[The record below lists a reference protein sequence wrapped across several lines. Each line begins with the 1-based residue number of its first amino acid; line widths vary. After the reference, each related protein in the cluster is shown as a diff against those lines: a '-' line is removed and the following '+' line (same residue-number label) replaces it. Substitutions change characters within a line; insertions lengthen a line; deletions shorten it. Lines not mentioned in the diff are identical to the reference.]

1 MRRKFKTALS
11 LLLCAIMVFGTV
23 AIGGSDLLSFTASA
37 DESVTYNF
45 DDTTKTL
52 TISGNGKIPD
62 RLQESDTKDTS
73 GNEIKNYKNTIK
85 NVVIEDG
92 ITKVGLCAFYG
103 VWSIE
108 SVTVSGTVT
117 YINWGAFQNCTGL
130 KTVTI
135 NEGVDEICQKSFY
148 GCTSLTTV
156 NLPDSVTTIGDN
168 VFNGCTSLTSVTIPK
183 GVTSLDT
190 SAFDACTSL
199 KEINVDPDNK
209 NYSSVDGV
217 LFDKNTTEL
226 ITYPLGK
233 TDTTYI
239 FPSTVTTISSKS
251 FAGCTSLTSIEI
263 PDGVTS
269 IESGAF
275 SGCTNLTD
283 IAIGKDVTYIG
294 TDAFKNTGYSKDSNN
309 WADKVL
315 YIGDYLIAADT
326 SIADSYEIKG
336 NTKLIANSAFNNCTS
351 LTGVT
356 IPNSVEVIGYNAF
369 QKCSKLTSVEIPSS
383 VKKICDNA
391 FESCSGLTSVKIN
404 EGVTYI
410 GDFAFSGCT
419 SLTSIEIPNSVT
431 EMGLRAFNECTGI
444 KSVTLGNGLKSINN
458 SVFDDCT
465 EVEKLA
471 VGSGTTYINVS
482 DLLDLKNLKEITVS
496 SENNVYSA
504 TDDGILLNKSGTKLV
519 LYPLGKEAT
528 SYTIPSNV
536 EEIGYQ
542 AFYGNTILTSIEI
555 PEGVTSIDEYVFC
568 GCTGLTSVVIPNSV
582 TSIDDYAFE
591 DCTNLK
597 DVTIGSG
604 VTDLGKDVFKNTAY
618 YNNNTD
624 GIFYVGTWL
633 VETKSDISGDITI
646 KEGTTKINDSAFS
659 GRTGIT
665 SVTIPDSVEII
676 GKSAFS
682 GCTSLTSVDMGDG
695 VKSIGESAFYN
706 CSQLTAVIIPT
717 GVTAIESYT
726 FADCIAL
733 TSVIIP
739 EGITKI
745 GYNAFSYCE
754 NLIIA
759 EIPSTVTQIGMNA
772 FYGSSIKKA
781 TIPAGAT
788 SIGKSAFD
796 GCANLKEI
804 NVAKENTAYSSADG
818 VLFNKDATELITYP
832 AGKTDTSYTVPST
845 VKTIATVSFCS
856 CGNIQSIVI
865 PDSVEVIGYRAFDGC
880 TNLENITIGSGVSSI
895 KTDAFNRTKYYTE
908 SSNWDNDILYIGEYL
923 IASQSSISGDIEI
936 KDTTRVIADSA
947 FSGHDSITSVKIP
960 ASVTNIGT
968 SAFSGCKGLKEI
980 KVDEAN
986 TAYAS
991 TDGVLFNK
999 DATELITFPA
1009 GKEGGYTIPSTVE
1022 KIDNNAFFYSEGL
1035 TSVIIPDSVTA
1046 IGEAAF
1052 YNCSKLSSI
1061 TLGNNITSIGTR
1073 AFMGTAYFEDDS
1085 HWEDS
1090 LVLYIDNY
1098 LIAVEPEVAGNYT
1111 IKEGTKA
1118 ITEFA
1123 FIDCYTLTS
1132 ITIPNSV
1139 STIGDYAFL
1148 TCASLK
1154 SITIPSSVKNIGTK
1168 AIGYN
1173 VDSSSF
1179 GDSEYYEVYASV
1191 MSGEITYREGML
1203 KIFENR
1209 YYVNENL
1216 VVNCEKDSAAH
1227 QYALENGIKFSLQ
1240 DDTDKTH
1247 AHSCTKNIVAP
1258 TCTEEGYT
1266 EYTCSCGYSYKTDLV
1281 SATGHKY
1288 SSPKFVWADDN
1299 TATVT
1304 FTCEKDSTHTLA
1316 KDCTVTKEV
1325 LTPATCTEKGEM
1337 VYTAKY
1343 TFDGIEYSDKKKEPI
1358 DVIPHTVGIATCTE
1372 PAICKVC
1379 GAVCGDVDLTNHTG
1393 GTELRNAKDATCTEE
1408 GYTGDTYCLDCKNQ
1422 ISSGSVTA
1430 ALNHNYVN
1438 YTYNNDATTSKDG
1451 TETGICSR
1459 CSAKDTRTKAGTM
1472 IKPVINV
1479 ASTTVDYRSKVTIK
1493 AKASGIDSSYKLAI
1507 YVGNNRVAIGSNTE
1521 VTYNAGET
1529 KGDINYTVKVVDA
1542 NNTIAK
1548 DASGNEISKGGKV
1561 SCNSGFFKKLVAFF
1575 KGLFNKLPSVT
1586 VAP

>member
-37 DESVTYNF
+37 DESVTYSF

-52 TISGNGKIPD
+52 TISGNGEIPN
-62 RLQESDTKDTS
+62 RLQESDTTDTNGNKIKD
-73 GNEIKNYKNTIK
+73 YKNTIT

-108 SVTVSGTVT
+108 RVTVSGTVT
-117 YINWGAFQNCTGL
+117 YINWSAFQNCSGL
-130 KTVTI
+130 KTVII
-135 NEGVDEICQKSFY
+135 NNGVNEISQRAFS
-148 GCTSLTTV
+148 GCASLTTL

-183 GVTSLDT
+183 GVTRLDT

-217 LFDKNTTEL
+217 LFDKSATEL
-226 ITYPLGK
+226 ITYPLGR
-233 TDTTYI
+233 TDTTYT
-239 FPSTVTTISSKS
+239 FPSTVTTISSNS
-251 FAGCTSLTSIEI
+251 FAGCTSLTSITI

-269 IESGAF
+269 IESSAF

-283 IAIGKDVTYIG
+283 ITIGKDVTHIG
-294 TDAFKNTGYSKDSNN
+294 TDAFKNTGYYKDSNN
-309 WADKVL
+309 WSDKVL
-315 YIGDYLIAADT
+315 YIGDYLIVADT

-336 NTKLIANSAFNNCTS
+336 NTKLIANSAFCNCTS
-351 LTGVT
+351 LTGIV
-356 IPNSVEVIGYNAF
+356 IPNSVEVIGCNAF

-391 FESCSGLTSVKIN
+391 FDSCSGLTSVKIN

-410 GDFAFSGCT
+410 GARVFSECT

-431 EMGLRAFNECTGI
+431 EMGLRAFYKCTGI

-458 SVFDDCT
+458 AVFDDCT
-465 EVEKLA
+465 GVEKLA

-504 TDDGILLNKSGTKLV
+504 TDDGILFNKSGTKLV

-542 AFYGNTILTSIEI
+542 AFYGNTILTSVDI
-555 PEGVTSIDEYVFC
+555 PEGVTSIGYSAFE
-568 GCTGLTSVVIPNSV
+568 GCTGLTSVAIPNSV
-582 TSIDDYAFE
+582 TSIGDSAFE

-604 VTDLGKDVFKNTAY
+604 VTDLGEDVFKNTAY
-618 YNNNTD
+618 YSNASD
-624 GIFYVGTWL
+624 GMFYVGTWL
-633 VETKSDISGDITI
+633 METKSDISGDITI

-659 GRTGIT
+659 SRTSIT

-682 GCTSLTSVDMGDG
+682 GCTGLTKVDMGDG

-706 CSQLTAVIIPT
+706 CSQLTAMIIPT

-726 FADCIAL
+726 FADCAAL

-739 EGITKI
+739 EGVTKI
-745 GYNAFSYCE
+745 GYNAFYCCE

-772 FYGSSIKKA
+772 FYGSGIKKA
-781 TIPAGAT
+781 TIPAGVT
-788 SIGKSAFD
+788 SIGKSAFG

-832 AGKTDTSYTVPST
+832 AGK
-845 VKTIATVSFCS
+845 
-856 CGNIQSIVI
+856 
-865 PDSVEVIGYRAFDGC
+865 E
-880 TNLENITIGSGVSSI
+880 
-895 KTDAFNRTKYYTE
+895 
-908 SSNWDNDILYIGEYL
+908 GE
-923 IASQSSISGDIEI
+923 
-936 KDTTRVIADSA
+936 
-947 FSGHDSITSVKIP
+947 
-960 ASVTNIGT
+960 
-968 SAFSGCKGLKEI
+968 
-980 KVDEAN
+980 
-986 TAYAS
+986 
-991 TDGVLFNK
+991 
-999 DATELITFPA
+999 
-1009 GKEGGYTIPSTVE
+1009 YTIPSTVE
-1022 KIDNNAFFYSEGL
+1022 KIDNNAFFYSKGL

-1061 TLGNNITSIGTR
+1061 TMGNNITSIGTR
-1073 AFMGTAYFEDDS
+1073 AFMGTAYYEDGS

-1098 LIAVEPEVAGNYT
+1098 LIAVEPDVAGDYT

-1154 SITIPSSVKNIGTK
+1154 SITIPSSVKNIGSK

-1173 VDSSSF
+1173 VDYSSI
-1179 GDSEYYEVYASV
+1179 DENEYYEVYASV

-1288 SSPKFVWADDN
+1288 SNPKFVWADDN

-1304 FTCEKDSTHTLA
+1304 FTCEKDSAHTLTEN
-1316 KDCTVTKEV
+1316 CTVTEEV

-1343 TFDGIEYSDKKKEPI
+1343 TFDGIEYSDKKEEPI
-1358 DVIPHTVGIATCTE
+1358 DVVPHTFSIATCTE

-1379 GAVCGDVDLTNHTG
+1379 GEVFGNVDLTNHTG

-1408 GYTGDTYCLDCKNQ
+1408 GYTGDTYCLGCKNQ

-1459 CSAKDTRTKAGTM
+1459 CGAKNTRTKAGTM

-1479 ASTTVDYRSKVTIK
+1479 ASRTVDYRSKVTIK
-1493 AKASGIDSSYKLAI
+1493 AKASGVDTSYRLAI
-1507 YVGNNRVAIGSNTE
+1507 YVGNNRVATGSNTE

-1542 NNTIAK
+1542 NNTVAK
-1548 DASGNEISKGGKV
+1548 DANGNEISKEGKV